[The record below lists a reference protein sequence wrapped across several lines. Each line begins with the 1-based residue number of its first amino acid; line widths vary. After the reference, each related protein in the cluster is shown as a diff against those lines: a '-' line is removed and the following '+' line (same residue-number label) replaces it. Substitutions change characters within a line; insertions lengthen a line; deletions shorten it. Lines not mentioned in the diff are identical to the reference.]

1 MRKKFIKG
9 LCMVLISML
18 ILSGCGTGDNSGAAN
33 GTADDGAGEVKDTLI
48 VAIDADPPTLDP
60 HDSSTTPSVNNLTPV
75 YETLVVYDE
84 NSQIV
89 PMLAESWEQIDDL
102 RWKFNLRKGVYFHN
116 GEEMKASDVIYS
128 MERATGPKGANVSY
142 IMRAIDSDNC
152 EIIDDYT
159 VIIATHEPFA
169 PLIGYLPYIGASII
183 SEKEFSADDEYAA
196 MNPVGTG
203 PFEFVEWRKNDR
215 CVYKRNDNYWGN
227 VPAYENLI
235 IRTIV
240 ESNSRVIELESGGV
254 DIAYAIPANDV
265 ARIESNPDTK
275 IERNSSTL
283 FEYIGMNMDK
293 EPFSNV
299 EFRRAVDLAI
309 NEEALLQAV
318 FRGIAD
324 YTPTPVVP
332 MDMYYDDS
340 DTEPRYNPEEAKRLL
355 ANLDLPEDATYT
367 ITIIDN
373 QAKTDAAT
381 VIQSML
387 AEVGINVNIRV
398 LEAGAFWQALEN
410 GETEF
415 FISNWGA
422 IGFTEPDNNLWGP
435 FHPSQIPVTNAVRNR
450 NEEYARI
457 MEESRSTPNGPERE
471 KLIKQAQKLIREEVI
486 CITYA
491 NIQQVVGTRAN
502 VRGFKPSLA
511 ESHFVRNV
519 YFE

>member
-1 MRKKFIKG
+1 MKKLLMHI
-9 LCMVLISML
+9 LVLFLIMTML
-18 ILSGCGTGDNSGAAN
+18 AACGSGSEDVDSGP
-33 GTADDGAGEVKDTLI
+33 KDTLV

-60 HDSSTTPSVNNLTPV
+60 HNSSTTPSVNNLTPV

-84 NSQIV
+84 NSEIV

-102 RWKFNLRKGVYFHN
+102 RWKFNLRQGVYFHN
-116 GEEMKASDVIYS
+116 GEEMKASDVLFS

-152 EIIDDYT
+152 EVVDDYT
-159 VIIATHEPFA
+159 IIIATHEPFS
-169 PLIGYLPYIGASII
+169 PLIGYLPYIGAAII
-183 SEKEFSADDEYAA
+183 SEKEFTADDDYAA
-196 MNPVGTG
+196 QNPVGTG

-215 CVYKRNDNYWGN
+215 CVYVRNDNYWGN
-227 VPAYENLI
+227 LPAYENLI

-240 ESNSRVIELESGGV
+240 ESNSRVIELEAGGV

-265 ARIESNPDTK
+265 ERIESNPNTK

-283 FEYIGMNMDK
+283 FEYVGMNMDK
-293 EPFSNV
+293 APFDDV
-299 EFRRAVDLAI
+299 RFRRAVDLAL
-309 NEEALLQAV
+309 NEGAIVQAV

-324 YTPTPVVP
+324 YTPTPVTP
-332 MDMYYDDS
+332 MSLYFDDS
-340 DTEPRYNPEEAKRLL
+340 DTEPRYDPEEAKRLL
-355 ANLDLPEDATYT
+355 EEIGHSENAVYT
-367 ITIIDN
+367 MTIIDN
-373 QAKTDAAT
+373 QAKMDAAT
-381 VIQSML
+381 IIQSML
-387 AEVGINVNIRV
+387 NDVGINIEIQV

-410 GETEF
+410 GDPEF

-457 MEESRSTPNGPERE
+457 MSESRATPNGPERE
-471 KLIKQAQKLIREEVI
+471 ALIIEAQRLMRDQVT